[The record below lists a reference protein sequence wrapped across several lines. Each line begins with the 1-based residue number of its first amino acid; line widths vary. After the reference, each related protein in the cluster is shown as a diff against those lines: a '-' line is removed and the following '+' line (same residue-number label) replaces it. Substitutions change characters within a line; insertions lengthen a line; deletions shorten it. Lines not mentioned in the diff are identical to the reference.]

1 MEHRR
6 TAEKTNKATLRS
18 SEGIHKMENHR
29 VTLDLLF
36 EHYYFELFVLTVRGL
51 AHRVN

>member
-36 EHYYFELFVLTVRGL
+36 EHYFELFVLTVRGL